1 MKMVSTII
9 SVLVIVICFLFM
21 ANTSITL
28 SPFKIQF
35 EALSR
40 AIGFFMVLIGVGLI
54 AEYYHRAGKEE
65 AHKEIIDYLNSDKAK
80 ADWQEL
86 KDKKSTDST
95 ITHEAD

>member
-1 MKMVSTII
+1 M
-9 SVLVIVICFLFM
+9 
-21 ANTSITL
+21 SIRLQHTE

-54 AEYYHRAGKEE
+54 AEYNHRAGKEE
-65 AHKEIIDYLNSDKAK
+65 ARKEIIDYLNSDKAK
-80 ADWQEL
+80 TDWQEL

-95 ITHEAD
+95 ITYEAD